1 MLIFLERFTN
11 SDVTFKFCT
20 QATLI
25 ADQHV
30 GAFLHTALD
39 GALFWLLQDT
49 IEYFSFHIYT
59 LLSLQQL
66 H

>member
-11 SDVTFKFCT
+11 SVVTFKFCM

-30 GAFLHTALD
+30 GASLHTALAH
-39 GALFWLLQDT
+39 ALFWLPQDN